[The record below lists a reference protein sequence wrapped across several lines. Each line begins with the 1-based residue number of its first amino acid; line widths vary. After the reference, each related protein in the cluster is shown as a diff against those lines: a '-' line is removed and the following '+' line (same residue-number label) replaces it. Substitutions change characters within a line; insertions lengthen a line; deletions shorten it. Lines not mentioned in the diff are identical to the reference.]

1 MPRYQIHK
9 QVPWAEILR
18 VQRWH
23 LEMRIRYLRN
33 GSSSLAT
40 LQPDMLRQ
48 GRERLQTSYDAY
60 LALRAFLGYTAKTGV
75 CEKAEA
81 LLQGDRR

>member
-40 LQPDMLRQ
+40 LQPGMLRHS
-48 GRERLQTSYDAY
+48 RRRLQTSYEAY
-60 LALRAFLGYTAKTGV
+60 LALRAFLGYTARTNV
-75 CEKAEA
+75 CEEAEA
-81 LLQGDRR
+81 LLQEEQL